1 MSITLYTIP
10 FHIIFFWTGFFTF
23 LLKNST
29 DYGRITYRFSY
40 TLRHID
46 RKSLI
51 THTRYPAICTIFS
64 FRQNDSFPKK
74 TLNVFWIKKAN
85 CIFEELA
92 YLYLIVLLTS
102 FFPLLLRITQKKEPN
117 RRNYLFELQNHAEHN
132 TRNIQTAPYYSSG
145 TAIMLAIFST
155 ERDFWIISDYRN
167 SFNNKLKNL

>member
-1 MSITLYTIP
+1 MGES
-10 FHIIFFWTGFFTF
+10 
-23 LLKNST
+23 
-29 DYGRITYRFSY
+29 
-40 TLRHID
+40 HID
-46 RKSLI
+46 FP
-51 THTRYPAICTIFS
+51 THCVILTERTWSRTPRTLLFAPFS
-64 FRQNDSFPKK
+64 VFDKTDSFPKK

-132 TRNIQTAPYYSSG
+132 TRNIQTAPYYSSA
-145 TAIMLAIFST
+145 TAIMLAIFWT

-167 SFNNKLKNL
+167 SFNNKLKNLWTIKKLL